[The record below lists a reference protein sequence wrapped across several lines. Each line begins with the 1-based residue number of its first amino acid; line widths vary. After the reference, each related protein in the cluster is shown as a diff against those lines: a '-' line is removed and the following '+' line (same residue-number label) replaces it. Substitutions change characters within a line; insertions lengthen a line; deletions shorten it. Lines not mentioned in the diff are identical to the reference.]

1 MKNSTNL
8 SSTNAIVNE
17 ILLKRVNELLEF
29 LLSNPPFLEVVSR
42 FSNLFMDLER
52 GIFLRNSDPASDNKA
67 NGYYERNLACSL
79 GNLNL
84 KVPRDRLGDFRPFIL
99 PSPYR
104 RATDDMEDV
113 MLKLV
118 LSSYSPNKMKSFLNS
133 LNLPYSKEEVE
144 EIKEE
149 ILKEANG
156 INTRGIKEN
165 YLAVY
170 IDAYHTPIKEKV
182 DEKIMEGV
190 IYVIV
195 GITLEGD
202 KEMLGYYINIGNENK
217 GDWLSILNHL
227 IDRGLKRPL
236 MIVSDD
242 FPGLIEAIRVLFPNT
257 DHQLCTIH
265 LKRNIYRNIS
275 KAESKEFLVELKKI
289 MLENSYD
296 IALNKF
302 DELCTKYEGKYPHF
316 MKMLKEKKGHYFAYI
331 KYPMDIRK
339 YINNTNTV
347 ESVNSIL
354 ETIRKTSGG
363 HFQSIDTAKVSIYV
377 VIKKLKN
384 NKWSK
389 GIPVIKSSRYEI
401 MQMFNSRFQTQKS

>member
-1 MKNSTNL
+1 MNHSNNL

-17 ILLKRVNELLEF
+17 ILMKRANELLEF
-29 LLSNPPFLEVVSR
+29 MLSNPPFLEVVSR
-42 FSNLFMDLER
+42 FSNLFMDIER
-52 GIFLRNSDPASDNKA
+52 AIFLRNSDPASDNKA

-99 PSPYR
+99 PPPYK

-113 MLKLV
+113 LLNLV

-149 ILKEANG
+149 ILKEAKG

-195 GITLEGD
+195 GITLEGE

-217 GDWLSILNHL
+217 GDWLSVLNQL

-257 DHQLCTIH
+257 DHQLCTVH

-316 MKMLKEKKGHYFAYI
+316 MKMLKKKKGHYFAYI

-363 HFQSIDTAKVSIYV
+363 HFQSIDTAMVSIYV
-377 VIKKLKN
+377 ITKKLKN

-389 GIPVIKSSRYEI
+389 GIPAIKSSRYEI

>member
-8 SSTNAIVNE
+8 SSNNAIVNE
-17 ILLKRVNELLEF
+17 LLLKRVNELLEF

-52 GIFLRNSDPASDNKA
+52 GIFLRNLDPASDNKA

-257 DHQLCTIH
+257 DHQLCTVH

>member
-1 MKNSTNL
+1 MNRSNNL
-8 SSTNAIVNE
+8 SSNNAIVNE

-52 GIFLRNSDPASDNKA
+52 GIFLRNLDPASDNKA

-257 DHQLCTIH
+257 DHQLCTVH

-331 KYPMDIRK
+331 KYPMDIRR

>member
-52 GIFLRNSDPASDNKA
+52 GIFLRNLDPASDNKA

-257 DHQLCTIH
+257 DHQLCTVH

>member
-8 SSTNAIVNE
+8 SSNNAIVNE
-17 ILLKRVNELLEF
+17 LLLKRVNELLEF

-52 GIFLRNSDPASDNKA
+52 GIFLRNLDPASDNKA

-195 GITLEGD
+195 GITLEGE

-289 MLENSYD
+289 MLENNYD

-377 VIKKLKN
+377 IIKKLKN

>member
-8 SSTNAIVNE
+8 SSTNAIVSE
-17 ILLKRVNELLEF
+17 LLLKRANELLEF
-29 LLSNPPFLEVVSR
+29 MLSNPPFLEVVSR
-42 FSNLFMDLER
+42 LANLLMDLER
-52 GIFLRNSDPASDNKA
+52 AIFLRNSDPASDNKA

-99 PSPYR
+99 PPPYK

-113 MLKLV
+113 LLNLV

-149 ILKEANG
+149 ILKEAKG

-170 IDAYHTPIKEKV
+170 IDAYHTQIKEKV
-182 DEKIMEGV
+182 DEKVMEGV

-195 GITLEGD
+195 GITLEGE

-217 GDWLSILNHL
+217 GDWLSVLNQL

-242 FPGLIEAIRVLFPNT
+242 FPGLIEAIRVLFPDT
-257 DHQLCTIH
+257 DHQLCTVH

-275 KAESKEFLVELKKI
+275 KAESKEFLLELKKI
-289 MLENSYD
+289 MLEVDYD
-296 IALNKF
+296 IALSKF
-302 DELCTKYEGKYPHF
+302 DELCGKYERKYPQF
-316 MKMLKEKKGHYFAYI
+316 MKMLKEKKKHYFAYI
-331 KYPMDIRK
+331 KYPMEIRR
-339 YINNTNTV
+339 YLNNTNTV

-354 ETIRKTSGG
+354 ETIRRTSGG
-363 HFQSIDTAKVSIYV
+363 HFQSIDTAMVSIYV
-377 VIKKLKN
+377 ITKKLKN

-389 GIPVIKSSRYEI
+389 GIPAIKSSRYEI

>member
-1 MKNSTNL
+1 MKNSNNL
-8 SSTNAIVNE
+8 SSNNAIVNE
-17 ILLKRVNELLEF
+17 LLLKRANELLEF

-52 GIFLRNSDPASDNKA
+52 GIFLRNLDPASYNKA

-113 MLKLV
+113 MLQLV

-257 DHQLCTIH
+257 DHQLCTVH

-289 MLENSYD
+289 MLENNYD

>member
-1 MKNSTNL
+1 MKNSNNL

-17 ILLKRVNELLEF
+17 ILLKRANELLEF
-29 LLSNPPFLEVVSR
+29 LLSNPPFLEVVAR
-42 FSNLFMDLER
+42 FSNLFMDIER
-52 GIFLRNSDPASDNKA
+52 GIFLRNLDPASDNKA
-67 NGYYERNLACSL
+67 NGYYERNLSCSL

-182 DEKIMEGV
+182 DEKVMEGV

-195 GITLEGD
+195 GITLEGE

-257 DHQLCTIH
+257 DHQLCTVH

-275 KAESKEFLVELKKI
+275 KAESKEFLLELKKI

-331 KYPMDIRK
+331 KYPMDIRR